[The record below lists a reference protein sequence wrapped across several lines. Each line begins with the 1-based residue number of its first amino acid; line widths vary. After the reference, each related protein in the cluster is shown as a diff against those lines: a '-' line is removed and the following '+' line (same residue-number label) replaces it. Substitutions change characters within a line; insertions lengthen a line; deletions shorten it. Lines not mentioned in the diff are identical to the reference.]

1 MRNRYAALVA
11 WSLWASRTRGE
22 FSERLRAE
30 TELGTLR
37 DDLVGVVVE
46 TVAPAHVSIWL
57 RKPGRTG

>member
-1 MRNRYAALVA
+1 MRNRYAAL
-11 WSLWASRTRGE
+11 GE

-37 DDLVGVVVE
+37 DDLVGVVGE

-57 RKPGRTG
+57 RDPGRIR